1 MAPHSSTLAW
11 NTPWKEEPG
20 GLQYMGSLRVGHNL
34 SDLAAAV
41 VSERSQFERATY
53 CIIINDIVVVTVVQ
67 LISCV

>member
-1 MAPHSSTLAW
+1 
-11 NTPWKEEPG
+11 
-20 GLQYMGSLRVGHNL
+20 MGSLRVGHNL